1 MKYIES
7 NKLSSAPC
15 MDQYM
20 SHTLDWA
27 PCHDPYDWAPCMEQ
41 AMRKDRTVSS
51 GHFDVHFMIIS
62 PLLRY

>member
-1 MKYIES
+1 MGFMEACVKYIES

-27 PCHDPYDWAPCMEQ
+27 PCHDPFDWAPCME
-41 AMRKDRTVSS
+41 
-51 GHFDVHFMIIS
+51 
-62 PLLRY
+62 P